1 MVEVLVPDSA
11 PKALHKVKLFAGLS
25 PEELGKI
32 EVVCRYKRFSA
43 NEQIFDRNS
52 KARDVFFVIRGKVRV
67 VNYSLAGR
75 EITLDDISE
84 GEYFGELAALDG
96 QPRSASIMALTDCLI
111 VALSPV
117 QFIQVLERHPKV
129 ALRALR
135 RLSQIV
141 RRSTERIMD
150 LSTLGA
156 NNRVHADLLRLA
168 EAGDK
173 KDNTVMI
180 RPIPVHGDIASRIG
194 TTRETVARVLNDL
207 ARRGIV
213 KRTKD
218 ALVISDMARLHE
230 MVEDVRG

>member
-1 MVEVLVPDSA
+1 MPDRT
-11 PKALHKVKLFAGLS
+11 PKALHKIKLFAGLS
-25 PEELGKI
+25 PEDLGKI
-32 EVVCRYKRFSA
+32 EEVCRYKRFSA
-43 NEQIFDRNS
+43 NEQIFDRHS
-52 KARDVFFVIRGKVRV
+52 KARDVFFVIMGKVRV

-75 EITLDDISE
+75 EITLDDVSE
-84 GEYFGELAALDG
+84 GEYFGELSALDG
-96 QPRSASIMALTDCLI
+96 EPRSASIMALSDCLI
-111 VALSPV
+111 VALSPSHFV
-117 QFIQVLERHPKV
+117 KALERHPKV

-135 RLSQIV
+135 RLSYIV
-141 RRSTERIMD
+141 RKSTERIMD

-173 KDNTVMI
+173 KENSALI
-180 RPIPVHGDIASRIG
+180 KPIPIHGDIASRIG

-218 ALVISDMARLHE
+218 ALVISDMARLHD

>member
-1 MVEVLVPDSA
+1 MPDSA
-11 PKALHKVKLFAGLS
+11 PKALHRIKLFSGLS
-25 PEELGKI
+25 PEDLAKI

-43 NEQIFDRNS
+43 NEQIFDRHS

-75 EITLDDISE
+75 EITLDDNSE

-96 QPRSASIMALTDCLI
+96 QPRSASIMALTDCMI

-117 QFIQVLERHPKV
+117 QFVRVIERHPKV

-141 RRSTERIMD
+141 RKSTERIMD

-156 NNRVHADLLRLA
+156 NNRVHADLMRLA

-173 KDNTVMI
+173 KDNTAII

-218 ALVISDMARLHE
+218 ALVVSDMARLHE
-230 MVEDVRG
+230 MVEDVRS

>member
-1 MVEVLVPDSA
+1 M
-11 PKALHKVKLFAGLS
+11 
-25 PEELGKI
+25 
-32 EVVCRYKRFSA
+32 
-43 NEQIFDRNS
+43 
-52 KARDVFFVIRGKVRV
+52 FFVIRGKVPV
-67 VNYSLAGR
+67 VNYSLTGQK
-75 EITLDDISE
+75 ITLNDISE

-117 QFIQVLERHPKV
+117 QFVQILERHPKV
-129 ALRALR
+129 TLKALR

-141 RRSTERIMD
+141 RLSTERIMD

-156 NNRVHADLLRLA
+156 NDRVLADLLRLA
-168 EAGDK
+168 DAGDK
-173 KDNTVMI
+173 KDNTAMI
-180 RPIPVHGDIASRIG
+180 RPIPVHEDIASRIG

-218 ALVISDMARLHE
+218 ALVVSDMARLHE
-230 MVEDVRG
+230 MVENVRG

>member
-1 MVEVLVPDSA
+1 M
-11 PKALHKVKLFAGLS
+11 
-25 PEELGKI
+25 GKI
-32 EVVCRYKRFSA
+32 EEVCRYKRFSA
-43 NEQIFDRNS
+43 NEQIFDRHS
-52 KARDVFFVIRGKVRV
+52 KARDVFFVIRGRVRV

-117 QFIQVLERHPKV
+117 QFVRVLERHPKV

-141 RRSTERIMD
+141 RKSTERIMD

-173 KDNTVMI
+173 KDNAAMI

-218 ALVISDMARLHE
+218 ALVVSDMARLHE

>member
-1 MVEVLVPDSA
+1 MPDSA

-180 RPIPVHGDIASRIG
+180 RPIPVHGDITSRIG

>member
-1 MVEVLVPDSA
+1 MPDSA
-11 PKALHKVKLFAGLS
+11 PKALHRIKLFAGLS
-25 PEELGKI
+25 PEALGKI
-32 EVVCRYKRFSA
+32 EKVCRYKRFSA
-43 NEQIFDRNS
+43 NEQIFDRHS
-52 KARDVFFVIRGKVRV
+52 KARDVFFVIRGRVRV

-75 EITLDDISE
+75 EITLDDVSE

-117 QFIQVLERHPKV
+117 QFVNVLERHPKV
-129 ALRALR
+129 ALRALK

-141 RRSTERIMD
+141 RQSTERIMD

-156 NNRVHADLLRLA
+156 NNRVHADLLRMA

-173 KDNTVMI
+173 KDNTALI
-180 RPIPVHGDIASRIG
+180 TPIPVHGDIASRIG

-218 ALVISDMARLHE
+218 ALVVSDMARLQE

>member
-1 MVEVLVPDSA
+1 MEEGFVPDSA
-11 PKALHKVKLFAGLS
+11 PKALHRIKLFAGLS
-25 PEELGKI
+25 PEALGKI
-32 EVVCRYKRFSA
+32 EKVCRYKRFSA
-43 NEQIFDRNS
+43 NEQIFDRHS
-52 KARDVFFVIRGKVRV
+52 KARDVFFVIRGRVRV

-75 EITLDDISE
+75 EITLDDVSE

-117 QFIQVLERHPKV
+117 QFVNVLERHPKV
-129 ALRALR
+129 ALRALK

-141 RRSTERIMD
+141 RQSTERIMD

-156 NNRVHADLLRLA
+156 NNRVHADLLRMA

-173 KDNTVMI
+173 KDNTALI
-180 RPIPVHGDIASRIG
+180 TPIPVHGDIASRIG

-218 ALVISDMARLHE
+218 ALVVSDMARLQE

>member
-1 MVEVLVPDSA
+1 MPEKT
-11 PKALHKVKLFAGLS
+11 PKALHRIKLFAGLS
-25 PEELGKI
+25 PADLGKI
-32 EVVCRYKRFSA
+32 EAVCRYKRFSA
-43 NEQIFDRNS
+43 NEQIFDRHS
-52 KARDVFFVIRGKVRV
+52 KTKDVFFVILGKVRV

-75 EITLDDISE
+75 EITLDDVSE
-84 GEYFGELAALDG
+84 GEYFGELSALDG
-96 QPRSASIMALTDCLI
+96 RPRSANIMALSDCLI
-111 VALSPV
+111 VALSPTHFV
-117 QFIQVLERHPKV
+117 QVLERHPKV

-135 RLSQIV
+135 RLSHIV
-141 RRSTERIMD
+141 RQSTERIMD

-168 EAGDK
+168 EAGDQ
-173 KDNTVMI
+173 KDNSAMI
-180 RPIPVHGDIASRIG
+180 KPIPVHGDIASRIG

-218 ALVISDMARLHE
+218 TLFISDMARLHG